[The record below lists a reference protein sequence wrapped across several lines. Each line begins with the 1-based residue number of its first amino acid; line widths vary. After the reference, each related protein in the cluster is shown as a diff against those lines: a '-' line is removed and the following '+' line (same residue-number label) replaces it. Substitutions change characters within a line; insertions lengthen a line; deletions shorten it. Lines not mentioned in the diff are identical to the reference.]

1 MNLYSE
7 ITKRII
13 NMIEKKIS
21 YNINIEKPST
31 TKPVKQ
37 GGVLNYLGK
46 QKTVN
51 APRHWRS
58 SPKHP
63 IAHLSYITKD
73 EEKILI
79 DLNLYGS
86 LKGKPNR
93 GPFGL
98 PSLQGSGGGSG
109 GDGGSSGGDGSSS
122 GDSSGDSSGE
132 GDSSGDGDSSGE
144 GDSGPGGSDE
154 GSGHGGPG
162 PGDSGP
168 GMGGL
173 GEVGSLGV
181 SDVSGM
187 SVGDVAGTSENA
199 GMGGVAGSAVGAAA
213 TAAAAEAAEE
223 SGLSK
228 AMTAVKSYAM
238 NPTTIGRAIGMAT
251 FGIPGAVVG
260 SMIGSNIGRGVTG
273 PSDDTQEQ
281 SSVQTSAPS
290 ASDGGGGITTINQFA
305 PLSNPTTGDNTADS
319 IRTRLNALLVQ
330 RPTSYGIPAASQ
342 LSNYNLLDLVNLR
355 R

>member
-1 MNLYSE
+1 
-7 ITKRII
+7 
-13 NMIEKKIS
+13 MIEKKIT
-21 YNINIEKPST
+21 YDINIEKPSK

-51 APRHWRS
+51 APVKWRS
-58 SPKHP
+58 SKDHP

-98 PSLQGSGGGSG
+98 PSLQGSGSGSG
-109 GDGGSSGGDGSSS
+109 GDGGSSGGDGSS
-122 GDSSGDSSGE
+122 

-144 GDSGPGGSDE
+144 GDSGPGGSDD

-162 PGDSGP
+162 PGADSDSGSMGGI
-168 GMGGL
+168 GMGD
-173 GEVGSLGV
+173 VGGLGV
-181 SDVSGM
+181 SDTSGM

-213 TAAAAEAAEE
+213 TAAAAEANTGVMSTLANI
-223 SGLSK
+223 
-228 AMTAVKSYAM
+228 ANRAVQNAIN
-238 NPTTIGRAIGMAT
+238 NPVATAIGIAMGPVAGLAAR
-251 FGIPGAVVG
+251 GISAAVDAA
-260 SMIGSNIGRGVTG
+260 NRGVTG
-273 PSDDTQEQ
+273 PSDDTQE
-281 SSVQTSAPS
+281 STSVQSGPAQSP
-290 ASDGGGGITTINQFA
+290 GGDGGITTLPQYA
-305 PLSNPTTGDNTADS
+305 PLINPYTGDNLVD
-319 IRTRLNALLVQ
+319 ALVARYRANL
-330 RPTSYGIPAASQ
+330 PYSSFGI
-342 LSNYNLLDLVNLR
+342 
-355 R
+355 

>member
-1 MNLYSE
+1 
-7 ITKRII
+7 
-13 NMIEKKIS
+13 MIEKKIS

-51 APRHWRS
+51 APVKWRS
-58 SPKHP
+58 SKDHP

-109 GDGGSSGGDGSSS
+109 GDGGSSGGDGS
-122 GDSSGDSSGE
+122 SSGDSSGE

-305 PLSNPTTGDNTADS
+305 PLSNPTTGDNTADAL
-319 IRTRLNALLVQ
+319 RTRLSNLIQVQ
-330 RPTSYGIPAASQ
+330 QPVIRGIPTVSPY
-342 LSNYNLLDLVNLR
+342 SNYTLLDLAR
-355 R
+355 RGLI

>member
-1 MNLYSE
+1 
-7 ITKRII
+7 
-13 NMIEKKIS
+13 MIEKKIR
-21 YNINIEKPST
+21 YDINIEKPSK

-37 GGVLNYLGK
+37 GGVFNYLGK

-51 APRHWRS
+51 APIKWRS
-58 SPKHP
+58 SKDHP

-109 GDGGSSGGDGSSS
+109 GDGGGGDGGG
-122 GDSSGDSSGE
+122 GDS
-132 GDSSGDGDSSGE
+132 GDSSGE
-144 GDSGPGGSDE
+144 GDSGPGGSDD

-162 PGDSGP
+162 PGSGVGGDDAGSMGGI
-168 GMGGL
+168 GMGDVSG
-173 GEVGSLGV
+173 LGV
-181 SDVSGM
+181 SDTSGM

-199 GMGGVAGSAVGAAA
+199 GLGGVAGSAVGAAA
-213 TAAAAEAAEE
+213 TAAAAEE

-228 AMTAVKSYAM
+228 AMEAVKSYAM
-238 NPTTIGRAIGMAT
+238 NPTTIGRTLGMAAL
-251 FGIPGAVVG
+251 GIPGAIVG

-281 SSVQTSAPS
+281 SSVQSGPAQDS
-290 ASDGGGGITTINQFA
+290 SGGGITTIQSYA
-305 PLSNPTTGDNTADS
+305 PLYNTTIGDNTSDAMR
-319 IRTRLNALLVQ
+319 IRLENLLQV
-330 RPTSYGIPAASQ
+330 PTTKTVFQNPDINS
-342 LSNYNLLDLVNLR
+342 LSNYTLDDLTNFR
-355 R
+355 RI